1 MANKILA
8 GAVVNAGAVIAGV
21 DADNPPVASAPSLG
35 DPFPHAGDMKS
46 TAPSPLLFHQAIAG
60 DWMTYGVSTDQPYG
74 ESGGKPIVTDEGHGA
89 LLFIRYDLGAEML
102 YGLVY
107 YHRDGSYGETLE
119 AIGFGEVETSGSFWE
134 YHSNVSLFHKGF
146 PEKMLVIKRSMTE
159 AEFDALEFYWDADG
173 GQFGQGSWRIN
184 PDIVNPYPS

>member
-1 MANKILA
+1 MELPAYVA
-8 GAVVNAGAVIAGV
+8 
-21 DADNPPVASAPSLG
+21 PPPPPASLG

-74 ESGGKPIVTDEGHGA
+74 SSGGKPILTDEDAGA
-89 LLFIRYDLGAEML
+89 LLFVRYDLGAERL

-107 YHRDGSYGETLE
+107 YPRYGSYGETLG
-119 AIGFGEVETSGSFWE
+119 AIGFGEVETPGSFWE
-134 YHSNVSLFHKGF
+134 YHSNVSLFHKNYG
-146 PEKMLVIKRSMTE
+146 EGLLVIRRSMTE

-173 GQFGQGSWRIN
+173 GQSGQGSWRIN